1 MDDRITLNNLDTY
14 ACTHACTTLGFNM
27 CLHLTGFL
35 ICYPPRAMSNA
46 VTCQLLGSLMQTEAV
61 HVNQTSAC
69 KDSCLPFSIVALTHH
84 GAAPKVCF
92 HWEPS
97 VCVHTNTVHSRHT
110 TKIPHWSCVRV
121 VCVKDEGVCVCVCV
135 CGMCEESEK
144 MVCVKGE
151 GVLFTNDFPLPSH
164 FLML

>member
-1 MDDRITLNNLDTY
+1 MYDSWFQHVLAFNWFLNLLSTQGNLE
-14 ACTHACTTLGFNM
+14 C
-27 CLHLTGFL
+27 
-35 ICYPPRAMSNA
+35 CYLPATWFYN
-46 VTCQLLGSLMQTEAV
+46 AV

-69 KDSCLPFSIVALTHH
+69 KDLYLPFSIVALTHH

-121 VCVKDEGVCVCVCV
+121 VCVKGEGMCVCVRRV
-135 CGMCEESEK
+135 K
-144 MVCVKGE
+144 RWVCVKRVK
-151 GVLFTNDFPLPSH
+151 GVQGVPVT
-164 FLML
+164 